1 MHYLVSDAIK
11 CPNICTKTK
20 ILHQMIKTTCRLCSS
35 KNLYKFLDLGLQPP
49 SDQFLD
55 KKKINEETIFYPLA
69 VNTCKS
75 CGFKQLTHVVDP
87 NILYQQDYP
96 YESSLTQSGLDHFYE
111 FALSVKNRFKLTSN
125 DLVIDVGSNV
135 GVLLNSF
142 KSLGTKVLGVDPA
155 ENICKIANSR
165 NIMTLNSFFDS
176 DICDFIKKKHG
187 KAKVITG
194 TNVFAHIDDLS
205 ELFKN
210 VKKILH
216 KKNGIFVIEVP
227 HFLNLLKHLEYDTI
241 YHEHLSYITIQ
252 PLIKFLKK
260 RNLKIFRIEKKDI
273 HGGSIRIFISYINSF
288 KTEKSVNLIL
298 KQEKKANLKS
308 LKILD
313 SFSENIKKNRFN
325 LVNLMTKLKLKKKK
339 IIALSTPAKGMTL
352 LNYCKL
358 DNDYINFATEKS
370 KLKIGK
376 FTPGGNI
383 PIYNDKKILKE
394 KPDYAII
401 LAWNFAKEIINN
413 NKLFLKNGG
422 RFIIPIP
429 KVKIIRK

>member
-1 MHYLVSDAIK
+1 
-11 CPNICTKTK
+11 
-20 ILHQMIKTTCRLCSS
+20 MIKNYCRLCSS

-49 SDQFLD
+49 SDQFLR
-55 KKKINEETIFYPLA
+55 KEQANQETIFYPLA

-87 NILYQQDYP
+87 KILYQQDYP
-96 YESSLTQSGLDHFYE
+96 YESSLTKSGLKHFHE
-111 FALSVKNRFKLTSN
+111 FALSVKKRFKLNSD
-125 DLVIDVGSNV
+125 DLVIDIGSNV

-142 KSLGTKVLGVDPA
+142 KLIGTKVLGVDPA
-155 ENICKIANSR
+155 KNICKIANRR
-165 NIMTLNSFFDS
+165 NIKTLNSFFDTK
-176 DICDFIKKKHG
+176 ICDFINKKYG

-205 ELFKN
+205 QLIKN
-210 VKKILH
+210 IKKILH
-216 KKNGIFVIEVP
+216 KKRGIFIIEVP
-227 HFLNLLKHLEYDTI
+227 HFLNLLNNLEYDTI
-241 YHEHLSYITIQ
+241 YHEHLSYISVQ

-260 RNLKIFRIEKKDI
+260 RNLEIFRIEKKDI
-273 HGGSIRIFISYINSF
+273 HGGSIRIFISYIKNY
-288 KTEKSVNLIL
+288 KTDKSVNLIL
-298 KQEKKANLKS
+298 NQEKKANLNN
-308 LKILD
+308 LKILKK
-313 SFSENIKKNRFN
+313 FSDDIKKNRLN

-339 IIALSTPAKGMTL
+339 IIVLSTPAKGMTL

-376 FTPGGNI
+376 FTPGSNI

-401 LAWNFAKEIINN
+401 LAWNFAKEIISN
-413 NKLFLKNGG
+413 NKSFLKKSGK
-422 RFIIPIP
+422 FIIPIP
-429 KVKIIRK
+429 KVNIIKNK

>member
-1 MHYLVSDAIK
+1 
-11 CPNICTKTK
+11 
-20 ILHQMIKTTCRLCSS
+20 MIKTTCRLCSS

-55 KKKINEETIFYPLA
+55 KRQIDKETIFYPLA

-75 CGFKQLTHVVDP
+75 CGFKQLTHTVDP
-87 NILYQQDYP
+87 KILYQQNYP

-111 FALSVKNRFKLTSN
+111 FALSVKNEFNLNSK
-125 DLVIDVGSNV
+125 DLVIDIGSNV

-142 KSLGTKVLGVDPA
+142 KSLGIRVLGVDPA
-155 ENICKIANSR
+155 SNICKIANNR
-165 NIMTLNSFFDS
+165 KIFTLNSFFDAN
-176 DICDFIKKKHG
+176 ICKLINKKYG

-194 TNVFAHIDDLS
+194 TNVFAHIDDLP
-205 ELFKN
+205 ELFRN
-210 VKKILH
+210 IKKILH
-216 KKNGIFVIEVP
+216 KKDGIFVIEVP
-227 HFLNLLKHLEYDTI
+227 HFLNLLNDLEYDTI

-260 RNLKIFRIEKKDI
+260 INLKIFRIEKKDI
-273 HGGSIRIFISYINSF
+273 HGGSIRIFMCYTHSF
-288 KTEKSVNLIL
+288 QTEKSVNLIL
-298 KQEKKANLKS
+298 KQEKKAKLNS
-308 LKILD
+308 LKTLNN
-313 SFSENIKKNRFN
+313 FSENVKKNR
-325 LVNLMTKLKLKKKK
+325 LEIVTLMSKLKSQNKK

-358 DNDYINFATEKS
+358 DKDYIDFATEKS
-370 KLKIGK
+370 HLKIGK

-383 PIYNDKKILKE
+383 TIFDDNKMLKE

-413 NKLFLKNGG
+413 NKLYLKNGG
-422 RFIIPIP
+422 KFIIPIP
-429 KVKIIRK
+429 RVKIIKK